1 MKTAD
6 LIPFILLELNE
17 CDKYGFELTKAIETK
32 SNGKI
37 IIKQPTLYTLLK
49 KLEKSKFI
57 SSYWEDS
64 EIGGKRHYYKI
75 TENGKMQITTLPS
88 YDFLLKKALNDTA
101 DEDAEMLVTD
111 TVSTKDIETEKN
123 FSIMD
128 ALLPDNEPE
137 ETILPTAEVFA
148 DNHID
153 NSTEMDINLANS
165 EILKES
171 DESKEEQFATNK
183 EVMKFTEKISTPTE
197 AIDYNNK
204 LDTNKTSDDIL
215 NNYKPINT
223 NENSVKFVDYRNIK
237 TDPQYISAKKLA
249 KGTLYRALI
258 TSSAIVIALIIAS
271 LITNATGTSAL
282 YYASLIISITIAVFY
297 PVVTA
302 VNMDKF
308 KLKCQDKEF
317 HFNIKK
323 SLFIAIAIMLL
334 VFSICIVTNVTIGK
348 NNINAI
354 FSIQNFANM
363 YAPMLFTSII
373 FIDILFSYLFSKKK

>member
-1 MKTAD
+1 
-6 LIPFILLELNE
+6 
-17 CDKYGFELTKAIETK
+17 
-32 SNGKI
+32 
-37 IIKQPTLYTLLK
+37 
-49 KLEKSKFI
+49 
-57 SSYWEDS
+57 
-64 EIGGKRHYYKI
+64 
-75 TENGKMQITTLPS
+75 
-88 YDFLLKKALNDTA
+88 
-101 DEDAEMLVTD
+101 
-111 TVSTKDIETEKN
+111 
-123 FSIMD
+123 MD